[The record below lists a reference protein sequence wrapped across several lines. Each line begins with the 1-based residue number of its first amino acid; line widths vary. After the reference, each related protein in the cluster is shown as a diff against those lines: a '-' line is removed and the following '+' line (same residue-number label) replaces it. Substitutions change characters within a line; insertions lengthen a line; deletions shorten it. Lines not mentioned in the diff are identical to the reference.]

1 MYLSLVSTLECKCFF
16 LVSVSILVSIS
27 TVFAQLDNLSQNH
40 SIAHSNS
47 FYSAHSSK
55 SRSRSHAL
63 FLQAMHISRLHSIKH
78 NISSFSISQ
87 ILRCRMLFD
96 LKTNKL
102 RIVQG
107 SWIWKKRLLYRKEE
121 CSVTKVGGLVV
132 TPIFR
137 WIHQRLQICNATKVR
152 KFVLFFPIDV
162 YDDALARKLR
172 KLICVGLLDDLQR
185 ARTHFHQSVTCR
197 FRTVFELFIRWLAG
211 RGGSSVLLKF

>member
-1 MYLSLVSTLECKCFF
+1 MQVFFFSF
-16 LVSVSILVSIS
+16 LVSVAILVSIS

-40 SIAHSNS
+40 TSAHSNS

-137 WIHQRLQICNATKVR
+137 WIHQRLQICNATEVR

-172 KLICVGLLDDLQR
+172 KLICVGLFGWSSTETYTL
-185 ARTHFHQSVTCR
+185 
-197 FRTVFELFIRWLAG
+197 
-211 RGGSSVLLKF
+211 SSVSNMQILRLFCIIHSLTGWYRGQ